1 MKNNIKILILTI
13 IFFSCENSID
23 KKSGNQTLETL
34 FIEKEKKSKEIEK
47 IKKELN
53 LINNKI
59 QKKTN
64 LNNLSIISSLK
75 VVEEKFDH
83 FVEFQ
88 GNIKTKKNI
97 IIYPEISGILEKI
110 YVSRG
115 DYVKKGELLVETNNE
130 ILKLQLEKLK
140 LESNLLKTSFERNER
155 LWNKKI
161 GSEMEFLQ
169 SKTKY
174 LASKKS
180 VKEMLE
186 RINKTKIYAK
196 FSGYIDDI
204 ITNEGSNLNQGL
216 TPILRLVNIDQ
227 VFVEVEVPE
236 KHIPKIKK
244 GTEVIINFPILNK
257 SIKSKIFQVGNHIN
271 PSNRSFKIQ
280 INLSNIDQSLK
291 PNMTC
296 KIKVNDYSNDLAI
309 MIPIKNVLENSKGKS
324 YVYKVI
330 KDSNLYKTKKSFI
343 SLGKSYK
350 NKIEVTNGIKVNDQI
365 VNEGLRLIKDNQYVN
380 IINIPGN

>member
-155 LWNKKI
+155 LWNK
-161 GSEMEFLQ
+161 
-169 SKTKY
+169 
-174 LASKKS
+174 
-180 VKEMLE
+180 
-186 RINKTKIYAK
+186 
-196 FSGYIDDI
+196 
-204 ITNEGSNLNQGL
+204 
-216 TPILRLVNIDQ
+216 
-227 VFVEVEVPE
+227 
-236 KHIPKIKK
+236 
-244 GTEVIINFPILNK
+244 
-257 SIKSKIFQVGNHIN
+257 
-271 PSNRSFKIQ
+271 
-280 INLSNIDQSLK
+280 
-291 PNMTC
+291 
-296 KIKVNDYSNDLAI
+296 
-309 MIPIKNVLENSKGKS
+309 
-324 YVYKVI
+324 
-330 KDSNLYKTKKSFI
+330 
-343 SLGKSYK
+343 
-350 NKIEVTNGIKVNDQI
+350 
-365 VNEGLRLIKDNQYVN
+365 
-380 IINIPGN
+380 

>member
-13 IFFSCENSID
+13 ILFSCENSID

-180 VKEMLE
+180 VKEMQE

-216 TPILRLVNIDQ
+216 TPILRLVNIDH

-330 KDSNLYKTKKSFI
+330 KDSNLYKTKKTFI

-380 IINIPGN
+380 IINIPEN